1 MDDLETELRRRFQVR
16 EESFAHGEFAVDLLL
31 PRSADELIDVS
42 AFNTDERL
50 PYWADL
56 WPSARA
62 LTRWLMEGPLPP
74 GPVLELGS
82 GVALPSLALE
92 WRGVSAVASDY
103 YPEALDFARAN
114 AIRNSI
120 PAPESLLLD
129 WRHPPPELGR
139 FPLVV
144 AADVLY
150 EKRNGDALAELLPRV
165 VAAGGQAVLADPG
178 RVYASGFLEGMR
190 RAGWGVGERATYDE
204 PSGAAGSGASSR
216 IRIWELTPR

>member
-1 MDDLETELRRRFQVR
+1 MDDLEIELRRRFQVR
-16 EESFAHGEFAVDLLL
+16 EESFTRGAFAVALIL

-62 LTRWLMEGPLPP
+62 LTRWLLDAPPPP

-92 WRGVSAVASDY
+92 WRGVPAVASDY
-103 YPEALDFARAN
+103 YPEALEFARAN

-120 PAPESLLLD
+120 RAPEPLLLD

-150 EKRNGDALAELLPRV
+150 EKRNGEALAELLPRV
-165 VAAGGQAVLADPG
+165 VTAGGRAVLADPG
-178 RVYASGFLEGMR
+178 RVYASGFLERMR
-190 RAGWGVGERATYDE
+190 GKGWGVGELATFDE
-204 PSGAAGSGASSR
+204 PSGGPGSGASSR
-216 IRIWELTPR
+216 IRIWELAPR